1 MLELLILCVIVDH
14 FSDNAL
20 EKIAEKTNVIADEI
34 ANRMCVDAKYVKDKG
49 ANSKEKVLAVLE
61 MWRESKEVVKH
72 ADKAADILKAAC
84 EVYSIHMDTCFSK

>member
-1 MLELLILCVIVDH
+1 MLELLILCVIVEH

-34 ANRMCVDAKYVKDKG
+34 ANRLCVDAKDVKDKG

-61 MWRESKEVVKH
+61 IWRESK
-72 ADKAADILKAAC
+72 
-84 EVYSIHMDTCFSK
+84 